1 MAWSK
6 LAKPARPG
14 RHHKLFVERLE
25 DRTLLPA
32 GFLDPTFG
40 TGGKMLTS
48 FAGTDDEA
56 LASTLQP
63 DGKIVVAGF
72 TTPASGGQD
81 FALARY
87 NANGTLDNSF
97 GVNGK
102 ITTDFFGGN
111 DEALGV
117 AV

>member
-1 MAWSK
+1 MAWIKS
-6 LAKPARPG
+6 AKTVRPV
-14 RHHKLFVERLE
+14 RRKKLFVERLE
-25 DRTLLPA
+25 DRTLLAA

-40 TGGKMLTS
+40 AGGKVLTP
-48 FAGTDDEA
+48 FAGSDDEA

-72 TTPASGGQD
+72 TTTASGQD

-87 NANGTLDNSF
+87 NANGTLDNSL

-102 ITTDFFGGN
+102 ITTDFFGGD
-111 DEALGV
+111 DEALV
-117 AV
+117 